1 MFVILCMA
9 KELLTMSTL
18 LPAPLSP
25 LPTILVPMKNFPLHC
40 LEINFIKTM
49 NFAKHSGKTWKEG
62 NLRTRTVCDY
72 SLLRTCYCAYRGL
85 AVLLFTGQ
93 CRPQSE
99 AGKIDS
105 HFFEFKRTFVGSS
118 SPDQASRIATPSVE
132 REQTDQETPRTVPET
147 QRDLVRRLLG
157 EVSEMRKENQQLQ
170 SEVATLKANVT
181 KRRLVRQPKYNDP
194 ECSVSYFFSSL
205 L

>member
-1 MFVILCMA
+1 M
-9 KELLTMSTL
+9 
-18 LPAPLSP
+18 
-25 LPTILVPMKNFPLHC
+25 
-40 LEINFIKTM
+40 
-49 NFAKHSGKTWKEG
+49 
-62 NLRTRTVCDY
+62 
-72 SLLRTCYCAYRGL
+72 LLRIPWARCSFVYGSVSESVIR
-85 AVLLFTGQ
+85 
-93 CRPQSE
+93 E

-118 SPDQASRIATPSVE
+118 SPDQASRMATPSVE

-181 KRRLVRQPKYNDP
+181 KRRLFRQPKDNDP
-194 ECSVSYFFSSL
+194 ECSVSYFFS
-205 L
+205 